1 MRTPEL
7 LARRLASAAV
17 SEMMLDCFLAMLDG
31 YEDEEAI
38 MRPEYFVAMVI
49 LEAEEILRLPPINRT
64 DIAKR
69 LRTSRQNV
77 SNWVVQLI
85 DRGVVEETASGG
97 FIMRDDF
104 FIKRHRAPYH
114 KRMIEAIR
122 RCFGKIEGYEP

>member
-17 SEMMLDCFLAMLDG
+17 AEMMLDCFIALLDG
-31 YEDEEAI
+31 YENGEVI

-49 LEAEEILRLPPINRT
+49 LEAEEILMLPPINKT

-77 SNWVVQLI
+77 SNWIVPLI
-85 DRGVVEETASGG
+85 KRGIIEEADRGY
-97 FIMRDDF
+97 IMSDEF

-114 KRMIEAIR
+114 RRMIQAIR
-122 RCFGKIEGYEP
+122 LCTAKLDGYEP

>member
-7 LARRLASAAV
+7 KARRLASAAV
-17 SEMMLDCFLAMLDG
+17 AEMTLDNFLALLDG

-49 LEAEEILRLPPINRT
+49 LEAEEILKLPPINKT

-77 SNWVVQLI
+77 SNWIPPLI
-85 DRGVVEETASGG
+85 KRGVIEEVRGG
-97 FIMRDDF
+97 YVVRDEF

-114 KRMIEAIR
+114 KRMIDAIR
-122 RCFGKIEGYEP
+122 RCFRKLEGYEP